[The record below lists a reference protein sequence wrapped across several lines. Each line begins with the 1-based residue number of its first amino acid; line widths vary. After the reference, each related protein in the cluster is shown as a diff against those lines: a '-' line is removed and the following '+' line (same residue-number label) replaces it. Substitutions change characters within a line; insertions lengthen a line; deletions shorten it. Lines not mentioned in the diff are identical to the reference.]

1 MLLRACPPV
10 RQRKGSFRKGSFMEM
25 CWAADCLAYVL
36 RRVGMK
42 NEGGQGGAE
51 GHGQFPV
58 VSPTSARMG
67 ANVPHIRRTENRS
80 LR

>member
-1 MLLRACPPV
+1 
-10 RQRKGSFRKGSFMEM
+10 
-25 CWAADCLAYVL
+25 
-36 RRVGMK
+36 MK

-67 ANVPHIRRTENRS
+67 ANVPHIRRTENRTPRIGS
-80 LR
+80 HTGDSYTIATKTKKKCNKEGGHV